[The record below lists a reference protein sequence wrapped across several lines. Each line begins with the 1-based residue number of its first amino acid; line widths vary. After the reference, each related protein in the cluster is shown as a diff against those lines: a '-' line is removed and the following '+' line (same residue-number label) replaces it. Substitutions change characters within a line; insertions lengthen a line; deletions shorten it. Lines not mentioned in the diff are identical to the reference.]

1 MIVDKRKIMYLVPA
15 YYAWNNMF
23 HTLQHSTNFLE
34 FWHFCL
40 EIQELNRFVMWRYA
54 KKSHQTGIANL
65 PSARNWGVSVSGLKC
80 VETSWVATSCG
91 RSCASP
97 MNPRTHASWRD
108 GTHVVGRGWMVS
120 PGVLDWEKN
129 TMCSRNNATSW
140 WFQPIWKMLVKL
152 HHFPK

>member
-54 KKSHQTGIANL
+54 KKISPNWNCKPPVGKKLRRLRSEMRRNL
-65 PSARNWGVSVSGLKC
+65 MSCNELRSELRFSNEPAYACQLKG
-80 VETSWVATSCG
+80 WD
-91 RSCASP
+91 P
-97 MNPRTHASWRD
+97 
-108 GTHVVGRGWMVS
+108 VGRGWMVS
-120 PGVLDWEKN
+120 PGVLDWEK
-129 TMCSRNNATSW
+129 TPCVAE
-140 WFQPIWKMLVKL
+140 IMLLVGGFNPFEKC
-152 HHFPK
+152 

>member
-54 KKSHQTGIANL
+54 KKISPNWNCKPPVGKKLRRLRSEMRRNL
-65 PSARNWGVSVSGLKC
+65 MSCNELRSELRFSNEPAKLMSVEGMGP
-80 VETSWVATSCG
+80 TSWVVNEWCCLGCWIEKQTPCVAEIMLLVG
-91 RSCASP
+91 GF
-97 MNPRTHASWRD
+97 NPF
-108 GTHVVGRGWMVS
+108 
-120 PGVLDWEKN
+120 EK
-129 TMCSRNNATSW
+129 C
-140 WFQPIWKMLVKL
+140 
-152 HHFPK
+152 